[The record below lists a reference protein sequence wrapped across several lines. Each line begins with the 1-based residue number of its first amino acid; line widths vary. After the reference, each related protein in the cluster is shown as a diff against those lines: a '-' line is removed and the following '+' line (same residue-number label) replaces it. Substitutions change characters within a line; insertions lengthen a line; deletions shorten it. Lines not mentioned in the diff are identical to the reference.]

1 MRLEQTYQSEVSRA
15 KGAGRGWGTL
25 LMALALLGIAVLAAA
40 LVYAWHSEL
49 DLRSLGAFG
58 YPGVFL
64 LAFLSA
70 ATVLVPVPGLLAT
83 TAGGALWNPAILGLA
98 AGLGAASGEVIG
110 YAAGR
115 AGRLSLQ
122 GRLGGRCQTAEKC
135 LGRFGFW
142 AILALATIPNPV
154 FDVIGLAAGALAYPA
169 SRFWLAAAIGNCLKY
184 TAFAHLGGMLTWPIG

>member
-1 MRLEQTYQSEVSRA
+1 MRLEESYPLAVSLA
-15 KGAGRGWGTL
+15 KGAGRGSGTAL
-25 LMALALLGIAVLAAA
+25 KALALLGVAVLAAA
-40 LVYAWHSEL
+40 MVYAWHSEL
-49 DLRSLGAFG
+49 DLRSLSGFG

-83 TAGGALWNPAILGLA
+83 AAGGALWNPAVVGLA
-98 AGLGAASGEVIG
+98 AGLGAATGELIG

-115 AGRLSLQ
+115 AGRVSIK
-122 GRLGGRCQTAEKC
+122 GRLGRRWQAAEKY

-142 AILALATIPNPV
+142 AILALAIIPNPV
-154 FDVIGLAAGALAYPA
+154 FDALGLTAGVLAYPA
-169 SRFWLAAAIGNCLKY
+169 GRFWIAAAIGNCLKY